1 MWYYLCTSVKE
12 TLIPGIQSVCR
23 IYQNLFIYNLRFKN
37 HVDFCLYCCT
47 LSVLP
52 AVPFIPCESCL
63 LSVASVSELEALE
76 GGTETVG
83 LDREI
88 KHLNSSSRTIGSLAS
103 RSEGRFPAKTK
114 FRLKPSFGEEFV
126 GLCRLDESLAEKAQE
141 QGGHKPERC
150 QLWRKHSSFIPIKVL
165 ILDCCLPATTAIEN
179 ICSLYSERIQLE
191 SRNSYFHN
199 IILSWSYLH
208 FNFWWS
214 DNRIWLLE
222 HSVQKLSPWSKN
234 WHYTSD

>member
-1 MWYYLCTSVKE
+1 MVFQQETTSEDSNGKFPDNHEKLAASGGENGSQNTENHVWYYLCTLVKE

-23 IYQNLFIYNLRFKN
+23 IYQNLIFNNLRFKN

-47 LSVLP
+47 PSVLP

-63 LSVASVSELEALE
+63 LSVASVSVLEALE
-76 GGTETVG
+76 AGTETVG

-114 FRLKPSFGEEFV
+114 FRLKPSFGKEFV

-141 QGGHKPERC
+141 QGDHEPERC
-150 QLWRKHSSFIPIKVL
+150 QLWRKQQLYTDKSLNSGLLSSCNNSNREYMLSVL
-165 ILDCCLPATTAIEN
+165 
-179 ICSLYSERIQLE
+179 
-191 SRNSYFHN
+191 
-199 IILSWSYLH
+199 
-208 FNFWWS
+208 
-214 DNRIWLLE
+214 
-222 HSVQKLSPWSKN
+222 SVNP
-234 WHYTSD
+234 TVI